1 MSRASCLSSC
11 IELKHLDW
19 TRSRSI
25 EVLNPEI
32 VSKLQSNQSKALQ
45 KASKS
50 SGTGSLGAFLFS
62 EHDAAGL
69 FTSLSDEEKR
79 QVEGLTRTLEI
90 GMGASLERFSLR
102 WNGYE
107 DSFKGT
113 DAGPEGGYSRVIDA
127 LAESFTAL
135 GGEIRRDT
143 AVLGLNPASSGEGVD
158 VRTTLNGYAESD
170 DLSARLVICT
180 IPLAVLQ
187 KSHEDLFQAPLSSKK
202 VEAIE
207 KTHVGQLGKIVL
219 SYDQAWWPTDVGAF
233 TILPTAS
240 PVSKEEA
247 LPKDARALLNS
258 VSLVTASFAVESSAT
273 PHPTLLTYLPAP
285 VAVQLEAMTTAQ
297 VTEAIHS
304 LFLDNLPRAAGV
316 EAKQPIV
323 SELTSWS
330 KDPYALGA
338 TSTPVIDAD
347 EVTPLNFVELGKPEW
362 QGRLLFAGEHTS
374 LNNRG
379 SVTGAVETGEKE
391 GKRAVRL
398 LNAQT

>member
-1 MSRASCLSSC
+1 
-11 IELKHLDW
+11 
-19 TRSRSI
+19 
-25 EVLNPEI
+25 LNPEI
-32 VSKLQSNQSKALQ
+32 VSKLQSNQSKALE

-50 SGTGSLGAFLFS
+50 SDTGSLGAFLFS
-62 EHDAAGL
+62 ENDAAGL

-79 QVEGLTRTLEI
+79 QVEGLTRTLEV

-135 GGEIRRDT
+135 GGEIRTDT
-143 AVLGLNPASSGEGVD
+143 PVLGLNPATSGEGVD
-158 VRTTLNGYAESD
+158 IYTSTGNAGSD
-170 DLSARLVICT
+170 GLSARLVICT

-187 KSHEDLFQAPLSSKK
+187 KSHKDLFHAPLSLKK

-240 PVSKEEA
+240 PSSQEEA
-247 LPKDARALLNS
+247 PPKDARALLNS
-258 VSLVTASFAVESSAT
+258 VSLVTASFAVESSLT

-285 VAVQLEAMTTAQ
+285 VAVQLESMPLAH

-316 EAKQPIV
+316 ETKQPIV